1 MIAALRRVRAEHVG
15 AWFVAR
21 RVGQAVIV
29 LLGVSVLVFS
39 IIHLVPGDPVRLA
52 LGTRFDQDTYDAL
65 RARAGLDQPLLTQYV
80 DWLGRAL
87 SGDLGVSFRSGE
99 PVTDLILERLPATVS
114 LALGAIVVA
123 LLIALPLG
131 LISALRPRSGVDYV
145 ATFVSQ
151 AGISIPDFWLAIMGI
166 LFFAAT
172 LGWLPSGGY
181 TPLTEDPVE
190 WFRHLVM
197 PAVTVGVVSGSVLTR
212 FVRSSALEALGQD
225 YTRTARAKGLP
236 ARLILRRHVLRNA
249 LVPVITVTGIQLA
262 YLLSGVVVVEV
273 VFSWNGLGQLALQA
287 VEQRDYPVLQGAV
300 LLFAIVF
307 LVVNLV
313 VDLVYAVVDPRISNA

>member
-1 MIAALRRVRAEHVG
+1 VISALRRARAEHG
-15 AWFVAR
+15 AAWFVAR

-65 RARAGLDQPLLTQYV
+65 RARSGLDQPLLTQYL

-131 LISALRPRSGVDYV
+131 LVSALRPRGPVDYV